1 VAGHRGGDDERAGSA
16 LLEVCAD
23 GLCAVEGSVE
33 IGLDNF
39 VPGFD
44 GAVEDTLMDA
54 LALSSVIKMGVAGK
68 QRIKKNIPES
78 AVRPALAMNASIFPN
93 SLITSA
99 TSLLT
104 LSQLPMSSL

>member
-1 VAGHRGGDDERAGSA
+1 VDAASLRNVVGGLFLGEVGNVARHRGGDDERAGSA

-68 QRIKKNIPES
+68 
-78 AVRPALAMNASIFPN
+78 
-93 SLITSA
+93 
-99 TSLLT
+99 
-104 LSQLPMSSL
+104 